1 MPLRPVDIELRVRYA
16 ETDQM
21 GVVHHSV
28 HFVWF
33 EMGRTEYCR
42 AAGFSYAEME
52 KSTGV
57 FIVVAEARCR
67 YRSPAAYDD
76 RIQVRTWPTEI
87 APRVIRF
94 EYEVRHLDSGRLVAT
109 GETFHVPVNSSGRPV
124 PMPPAHLA
132 QLQAFAGSD
141 TPAGG

>member
-1 MPLRPVDIELRVRYA
+1 MTTRPVDIELRVRYA

-28 HFVWF
+28 HLVWF

-52 KSTGV
+52 KSTRTYM
-57 FIVVAEARCR
+57 VVAEVRCR

-76 RIQVRTWPTEI
+76 RIQVRTWV
-87 APRVIRF
+87 AAVSPRVIRF
-94 EYEVRHLDSGRLVAT
+94 EYEIRHLDSGRLIAT
-109 GETFHVPVNSSGRPV
+109 GETVHVPVNAQSRPV
-124 PMPPAHLA
+124 PLPPAYLT
-132 QLQAFAGSD
+132 QLLDFAGDSVG
-141 TPAGG
+141 TGG

>member
-1 MPLRPVDIELRVRYA
+1 MPSRPVDIELRVRYA

-52 KSTGV
+52 KSTGI
-57 FIVVAEARCR
+57 FIVVAEAHCR
-67 YRSPAAYDD
+67 YRSPASYDD
-76 RIQVRTWPTEI
+76 RLQVRTWPAEI
-87 APRVIRF
+87 SHRMIRF
-94 EYEVRHLDSGRLVAT
+94 EYEIRHLDSGRLVAT
-109 GETFHVPVNSSGRPV
+109 GETRHVPVNSGGRPV

-132 QLQAFAGSD
+132 QLQAFAGAD